1 MSPFDQQVAAIA
13 DGVLSGT
20 QIAERL
26 GCTVARVK
34 KALARNPHI
43 PRRRVGPPP
52 GERNPSW
59 RGGRIVDLDGYVLL
73 STRPTR
79 ILEHRSVM
87 ERKLGRLLLPGEVVD
102 HVDGITIHNDPTN
115 LRVFASNS
123 EHLASTIAYKAKQI
137 SQTGKRNVK
146 AQKKNLVGR
155 VLEPVDTY
163 RLRKERGD
171 VRLHAILRAALEL
184 GIRHP
189 CLLGTTHWLEQSGI
203 DPTSRPSLE
212 RAWADLMRR
221 YDEDLAR

>member
-115 LRVFASNS
+115 L
-123 EHLASTIAYKAKQI
+123 
-137 SQTGKRNVK
+137 K